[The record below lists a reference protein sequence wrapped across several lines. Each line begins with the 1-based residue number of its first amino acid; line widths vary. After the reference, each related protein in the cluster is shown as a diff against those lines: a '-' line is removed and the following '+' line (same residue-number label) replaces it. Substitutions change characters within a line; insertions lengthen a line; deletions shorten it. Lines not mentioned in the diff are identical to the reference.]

1 MRPFIPWV
9 NEDEATGKVAEI
21 YNLWKSENPDR
32 DSVPYVLKC
41 FSLRPDFLEQVYGF
55 SYKLQ
60 FADGYLTR
68 RQKELIGTYVSSL
81 NNCPYCRGS
90 HAYFLECQVG
100 AKTANAVVRD
110 DLDAAD
116 MSDAERELCA
126 SQASSRSKATRSAKA
141 TSSTCDQAAGPTSR
155 SRKACTSP
163 QCSPSSTASRMRS
176 ASSIRTTRRY
186 SRGRTCPTVR
196 RFGRSRYANA
206 RGFSSPRR
214 HGGAEELGTEA
225 AMRLIALI
233 VSDNFR

>member
-41 FSLRPDFLEQVYGF
+41 FSLRPDFLEQAFGF

-60 FADGYLTR
+60 FADGFLTR

-81 NNCPYCRGS
+81 NQCPYCRGS

-100 AKTANAVVRD
+100 AKTADAVVRD

-116 MSDAERELCA
+116 MSDAERELLRFA
-126 SQASSRSKATRSAKA
+126 GKLTLESHTIRESDIQHLRDSDWNDKQIAEGVYVTAMFALFNRIANAFGLVDPNYAEILKGKDVPDRPAFREDD
-141 TSSTCDQAAGPTSR
+141 SSTS
-155 SRKACTSP
+155 
-163 QCSPSSTASRMRS
+163 
-176 ASSIRTTRRY
+176 
-186 SRGRTCPTVR
+186 
-196 RFGRSRYANA
+196 
-206 RGFSSPRR
+206 
-214 HGGAEELGTEA
+214 
-225 AMRLIALI
+225 
-233 VSDNFR
+233 

>member
-100 AKTANAVVRD
+100 AKTANAVVKD

-116 MSDAERELCA
+116 MSDAERELLRFA
-126 SQASSRSKATRSAKA
+126 GKLTLESHTIREGDIEHLRSSGWNDKQIAE
-141 TSSTCDQAAGPTSR
+141 GVYV
-155 SRKACTSP
+155 
-163 QCSPSSTASRMRS
+163 TAMFALFNR
-176 ASSIRTTRRY
+176 I
-186 SRGRTCPTVR
+186 
-196 RFGRSRYANA
+196 ANA
-206 RGFSSPRR
+206 FGLVDPNY
-214 HGGAEELGTEA
+214 AEILKGKDVPDRPAFQEG
-225 AMRLIALI
+225 
-233 VSDNFR
+233 